1 MSEFHISTNPYER
14 KEPDV
19 CRYFGMKIKYID
31 I

>member
-1 MSEFHISTNPYER
+1 MSEFSVSTNPYER

-19 CRYFGMKIKYID
+19 CRYFGIKIKNIN